1 MKNKEA
7 VINGFL
13 MVGLNYDSNVY
24 ADTGETQFGVPLF
37 NINVTGNKEKEDYYN
52 SNVIGVNHIKD
63 IGEVGSWVWKST
75 GLLLNNNYRRYTD
88 KNLFGLG
95 ITTGP
100 SYFGKD
106 YELYFPFSATKI
118 WQGGKQYVN
127 DISQGARWTRKVD
140 QTFIFSA
147 GYKYSRVFY
156 ENPNTDKDYMQHAF
170 TLSATKF
177 FTKKWN
183 IALGAKLA
191 NSKGTRLKVAT
202 EGNTGNSETEGSINT
217 TYQATDKLSFTA
229 GALFRNQNYNEI
241 DVFFGNTREDRYQS
255 YSLSSLYSITDS
267 SSIKASV
274 ADIQNHSNHG
284 PYDYDKTTAGINYIM
299 TFQGV
304 AMKSVKNLLL
314 IALLFA
320 PLALHASIAKF
331 SALSGDVS
339 IIESGKSSPATMSSV
354 IDKKDKI
361 VTGESG
367 KAQIVF
373 KDNTVITLGI
383 NSDFAIEEYF
393 SDAKKPKAS
402 FSIGKGTFK
411 ALTGAMGKIN
421 PDGFKLKTKTATI
434 GIRGTGILGQVTPT
448 ENNLACTQGA
458 ITVTSVTTGDTVEV
472 PAGSIT
478 TVTPNTPPTPPRAY
492 TPEETGAIESESGV
506 NEMPSD
512 TQTQEES
519 GGVEGGEAG
528 ATTAP
533 TETAT
538 NEEGEDTQVADD
550 EGAIAGGDETTPEA
564 TDIEVADSLAVGGV
578 EATDQTDNFLDL
590 TANELGESVEVL
602 INRVNEG
609 DYEIS
614 GDLSSSIDTSSL
626 PSDVFDVDNSNRDV
640 IYDGM
645 IGFMMYDDSGPG
657 EGYMGTS
664 SMWDGFHILGYSLTG
679 DGEITY
685 IVNTFGN
692 EVVADPINVDIS
704 ITLPTLNSSS
714 NYVGGAKV
722 YDDGST
728 SIYADS
734 KQEFIFWQ
742 NFSTTEMNG
751 YTYTMQKYAFIGD
764 GIEAS
769 VIDTDNENGIVMY
782 EAINGGGDIGLN
794 MRNNNVLW
802 VNKDSSGMRVIV
814 GTRSDDEIDNT
825 FLAGLYASGYDV
837 QSVTAGLGA
846 GVGQTE
852 LFANIYGSE
861 YQGLGMIARE
871 HDNAGTSFIDKGTA
885 AFRSYNQ
892 VSPTPTGSFSY
903 IGYGSKIEYA
913 DSTYSVSHDPISVDL
928 TINRDNGNIDAIV
941 GGTTHNGIG
950 GITSAYIN
958 DDYFAYIIQDEHDTY
973 LLTTEH
979 SQNSGSDYL
988 TWGYWGEVD
997 DTDGIE
1003 GVLPANSYWIAGE
1016 VASDIDTQISGL
1028 ISDSAVYN
1036 YQGITM
1042 GYIKNGVN
1050 ITSATG
1056 AINLTM
1062 NFSNTQV
1069 TGSLTL
1075 GDLSG
1080 SFDSGVN
1087 NLLSNGSYT
1096 GPITVSGGSGT
1107 LSGQLYGPNLE
1118 QTGGAFR
1125 MDDGTIFGSGIFKA
1139 DKQPDP
1145 FQSSPPFICSK
1156 RVVAQQPF
1164 GRQKLN
1170 SPHASLCL
1178 QLNSSSSAQT
1188 QAYLLVPFSFIAS
1201 SIYSFSISQAFSLLN
1216 SLFFPHKSPVGAIS
1230 LALNLEASSK
1240 TSSSLKSLP

>member
-528 ATTAP
+528 ATEAAAEEGTTEETA
-533 TETAT
+533 TEEETTEEGTTEEGDTTAEEDTGTEGETTTEGDTAT
-538 NEEGEDTQVADD
+538 NEETTTTAGDTEGDALAGDDDVALP
-550 EGAIAGGDETTPEA
+550 ATTEALPEA
-564 TDIEVADSLAVGGV
+564 TNIGVVDSIAVGGIT
-578 EATDQTDNFLDL
+578 ADDQTENFLQETAEALGVDVGTLTGELDGGLTLEDL
-590 TANELGESVEVL
+590 EGIEEIIPEGTEGAGGETYTYADDRDVELYGIFGGGSHDEFHPNAGLGAYLTNTADASNSVWL
-602 INRVNEG
+602 RG
-609 DYEIS
+609 YQ
-614 GDLSSSIDTSSL
+614 
-626 PSDVFDVDNSNRDV
+626 FDVD
-640 IYDGM
+640 
-645 IGFMMYDDSGPG
+645 IG
-657 EGYMGTS
+657 
-664 SMWDGFHILGYSLTG
+664 
-679 DGEITY
+679 
-685 IVNTFGN
+685 
-692 EVVADPINVDIS
+692 VADPVVDEHFSFPRTPVSDTYVWYNSAHIADYTSADSSALNALFGSEINSGTVS
-704 ITLPTLNSSS
+704 TWNSG
-714 NYVGGAKV
+714 YEH
-722 YDDGST
+722 
-728 SIYADS
+728 IFFDS
-734 KQEFIFWQ
+734 KQEFFVYHAVGSFEGIDAYNYKVEKVAVMGERSSW
-742 NFSTTEMNG
+742 SDKPSAM
-751 YTYTMQKYAFIGD
+751 YTQGD
-764 GIEAS
+764 
-769 VIDTDNENGIVMY
+769 VIDGSLLK
-782 EAINGGGDIGLN
+782 INYSN
-794 MRNNNVLW
+794 
-802 VNKDSSGMRVIV
+802 
-814 GTRSDDEIDNT
+814 TRMLS
-825 FLAGLYASGYDV
+825 
-837 QSVTAGLGA
+837 
-846 GVGQTE
+846 
-852 LFANIYGSE
+852 
-861 YQGLGMIARE
+861 
-871 HDNAGTSFIDKGTA
+871 
-885 AFRSYNQ
+885 
-892 VSPTPTGSFSY
+892 VSP
-903 IGYGSKIEYA
+903 
-913 DSTYSVSHDPISVDL
+913 
-928 TINRDNGNIDAIV
+928 DNGNLVIGSVTDDGGYIRLNGNGYDGSTGSGYIFGSELQGYGVQTSDNKISAGYELLPFRSAPSYIFPSENPTLNGRAIDPSTDAGVAVSIDRTSALLGV
-941 GGTTHNGIG
+941 NIGGTLFGEDDSQP
-950 GITSAYIN
+950 SAYLDDGNFAAFNSSNNVFFTTGN
-958 DDYFAYIIQDEHDTY
+958 DSYT
-973 LLTTEH
+973 
-979 SQNSGSDYL
+979 
-988 TWGYWGEVD
+988 TWGYWGTPSDAFSE
-997 DTDGIE
+997 TRG
-1003 GVLPANSYWIAGE
+1003 YWIAGE
-1016 VASDIDTQISGL
+1016 TTDTSYVQGL
-1028 ISDSAVYN
+1028 IDNMGTGESYRYVGWIDGAYYN
-1036 YQGITM
+1036 G
-1042 GYIKNGVN
+1042 
-1050 ITSATG
+1050 
-1056 AINLTM
+1056 
-1062 NFSNTQV
+1062 
-1069 TGSLTL
+1069 
-1075 GDLSG
+1075 
-1080 SFDSGVN
+1080 
-1087 NLLSNGSYT
+1087 GSY
-1096 GPITVSGGSGT
+1096 V
-1107 LSGQLYGPNLE
+1107 
-1118 QTGGAFR
+1118 
-1125 MDDGTIFGSGIFKA
+1125 
-1139 DKQPDP
+1139 DKL
-1145 FQSSPPFICSK
+1145 
-1156 RVVAQQPF
+1156 
-1164 GRQKLN
+1164 G
-1170 SPHASLCL
+1170 
-1178 QLNSSSSAQT
+1178 SSSSIDLKIYFGDGEI
-1188 QAYLLVPFSFIAS
+1188 QANINMLKADNLTT
-1201 SIYSFSISQAFSLLN
+1201 IYSSGGYEDMTSESINNSTFSGNFDSTSGFLSG
-1216 SLFFPHKSPVGAIS
+1216 KYYGANADKIAGS
-1230 LALNLEASSK
+1230 IRHSGGTYDARGIFNADRQ
-1240 TSSSLKSLP
+1240 TAIDT

>member
-528 ATTAP
+528 ATEAAAEGEANAEDERATNEGDTAEETATEETATDEEGEVTTAEADTEAN

-538 NEEGEDTQVADD
+538 TEDTIATTEDDVALP
-550 EGAIAGGDETTPEA
+550 ATTEALPEA
-564 TDIEVADSLAVGGV
+564 TDIGVIDSVVTDGVTNVDQTNNFINEVESSMVSMDEATTNGSGEDGGTTDSGGSSGETYNYADDRDEYLFGMLGIGEENSLNMLNIDPSDTSMNSILLKGYEFAITTSSPMPPYEESISKFSFPRTPVADSYVGSDH
-578 EATDQTDNFLDL
+578 ATIGTYGASDSAKL
-590 TANELGESVEVL
+590 NEIFGAPMEPDSAW
-602 INRVNEG
+602 
-609 DYEIS
+609 IS
-614 GDLSSSIDTSSL
+614 GFEKVYFDTMQEFF
-626 PSDVFDVDNSNRDV
+626 V
-640 IYDGM
+640 YEA
-645 IGFMMYDDSGPG
+645 SG
-657 EGYMGTS
+657 
-664 SMWDGFHILGYSLTG
+664 I
-679 DGEITY
+679 
-685 IVNTFGN
+685 
-692 EVVADPINVDIS
+692 
-704 ITLPTLNSSS
+704 
-714 NYVGGAKV
+714 
-722 YDDGST
+722 YDDGQGSERT
-728 SIYADS
+728 MEKFATIGKKAKWADKPNYVAHYSNVLDGGS
-734 KQEFIFWQ
+734 KDTII
-742 NFSTTEMNG
+742 NFHNNTLL
-751 YTYTMQKYAFIGD
+751 YL
-764 GIEAS
+764 
-769 VIDTDNENGIVMY
+769 DTDTGRLLIGEISEDSASGAIKISGSEEMS
-782 EAINGGGDIGLN
+782 EMINGGYLFGSEFQGYGVELHYGGDFPH
-794 MRNNNVLW
+794 
-802 VNKDSSGMRVIV
+802 GMQAGYKKQTYTPQTFV
-814 GTRSDDEIDNT
+814 GTLEGFRATTGSVVELDMDIDSESLLGQPIERLEIDNDGINMVNVWDRS
-825 FLAGLYASGYDV
+825 AYMNNG
-837 QSVTAGLGA
+837 
-846 GVGQTE
+846 
-852 LFANIYGSE
+852 LFA
-861 YQGLGMIARE
+861 
-871 HDNAGTSFIDKGTA
+871 
-885 AFRSYNQ
+885 
-892 VSPTPTGSFSY
+892 
-903 IGYGSKIEYA
+903 
-913 DSTYSVSHDPISVDL
+913 
-928 TINRDNGNIDAIV
+928 
-941 GGTTHNGIG
+941 
-950 GITSAYIN
+950 TSA
-958 DDYFAYIIQDEHDTY
+958 DYNYLVTDMSDEY
-973 LLTTEH
+973 
-979 SQNSGSDYL
+979 NS
-988 TWGYWGEVD
+988 WGYWASAD
-997 DTDGIE
+997 MTSSTIE
-1003 GVLPANSYWIAGE
+1003 PGANRGYWIAG
-1016 VASDIDTQISGL
+1016 DIEDLIIPSSGT
-1028 ISDSAVYN
+1028 YN
-1036 YQGITM
+1036 YKATDGNIQGHFADGSSYETITS
-1042 GYIKNGVN
+1042 GTIDLSIDFSGGSVGVN
-1050 ITSATG
+1050 QFKISSSSYSWDMSDVGSGGSIDVATG
-1056 AINLTM
+1056 A
-1062 NFSNTQV
+1062 
-1069 TGSLTL
+1069 
-1075 GDLSG
+1075 
-1080 SFDSGVN
+1080 FDGNMIDTANSASGVFK
-1087 NLLSNGSYT
+1087 
-1096 GPITVSGGSGT
+1096 
-1107 LSGQLYGPNLE
+1107 GQLYGDAA
-1118 QTGGAFR
+1118 QRAAGAFR
-1125 MDDGTIFGSGIFKA
+1125 ASQTPSGVAARGVFRA
-1139 DKQPDP
+1139 DNYQ
-1145 FQSSPPFICSK
+1145 I
-1156 RVVAQQPF
+1156 
-1164 GRQKLN
+1164 
-1170 SPHASLCL
+1170 
-1178 QLNSSSSAQT
+1178 
-1188 QAYLLVPFSFIAS
+1188 
-1201 SIYSFSISQAFSLLN
+1201 
-1216 SLFFPHKSPVGAIS
+1216 
-1230 LALNLEASSK
+1230 
-1240 TSSSLKSLP
+1240 